1 MKKQIQ
7 NREFCKIYCEIAPAP
22 LLYIGGGG
30 ACGWAWPSSHIFPSL
45 MALYASSSSSSRNW
59 GWSTQRS
66 GTMAAPRPR
75 GVRWMSTSWSFQLNG
90 YCDCLDSHGR
100 LPCVSWWLLLTTLR
114 LNVVSAGIQRQVVSS
129 SCWTV
134 LGVVSL
140 ESAVSVSCEQLC
152 SICYCLAL

>member
-7 NREFCKIYCEIAPAP
+7 NREFRKIYCEIAPAP

-30 ACGWAWPSSHIFPSL
+30 ACGWAWPSSHIFPPL
-45 MALYASSSSSSRNW
+45 LALYASSSSSSRNW